1 LRPSFFDI
9 SSLKNCKICPRN
21 CSSDRTSTNLGYCNS
36 DASFNISSIC
46 IHKGEEPI
54 ISGLEGICNVFFSRC
69 NLQCVF
75 CQNFQISKNS
85 EDVINHQISLEETVN
100 RIKVHLNNGC
110 KSVGF
115 VSPSHFIPQMI
126 AIIDE
131 LKKLEDKPI
140 IIFNTNAYDKVET
153 IKALE
158 GMVDVYL
165 PDFKFFDNELA
176 KEYSDAFD
184 YPQISKAAIKEMFRQ
199 KGATIVK
206 DEKGIAESGL
216 IIRHLVLPGNV
227 ENSIRILNWIA
238 DNLSTSVHISL
249 MSQYFPTKNV
259 KNHIKLNQRI
269 SESEYN
275 SVVQE
280 MENLGFYRGW
290 IQELESASTYQPDF
304 MKNHPFEKLF

>member
-1 LRPSFFDI
+1 M
-9 SSLKNCKICPRN
+9 SSLTNCKICPRN
-21 CSSDRTSTNLGYCNS
+21 CGADRSSKKLGYCNS

-54 ISGLEGICNVFFSRC
+54 ISGSEGICNVFFSRC

-75 CQNFQISKNS
+75 CQNFQISKNN
-85 EDVINHQISLEETVN
+85 EDVINHQISLEEIVN
-100 RIKVHLNNGC
+100 RIKVHLDNGC

-115 VSPSHFIPQMI
+115 VSPSHFIPQMV

-131 LKKLEDKPI
+131 LNKLAVKPI
-140 IIFNTNAYDKVET
+140 IVYNTNAYDKVET

-165 PDFKFFDNELA
+165 PDFKYFYNELA
-176 KEYSDAFD
+176 KEYSDAID
-184 YPQISKAAIKEMFRQ
+184 YPEISKAAIKEMFRQ
-199 KGATIVK
+199 KGATILK
-206 DEKGIAESGL
+206 DENGIAESGL

-227 ENSIRILNWIA
+227 ENSIKILNWIA
-238 DNLSTSVHISL
+238 DNLSTTVHISL
-249 MSQYFPTKNV
+249 MSQYFPTENV
-259 KNHIKLNQRI
+259 KSHNILNQRI
-269 SESEYN
+269 SETEYQ
-275 SVVQE
+275 SVVKE

-304 MKNHPFEKLF
+304 LKNHPFDFF

>member
-1 LRPSFFDI
+1 MRPSFFEI
-9 SSLKNCKICPRN
+9 SSLNNCRICPRN
-21 CSSDRTSTNLGYCNS
+21 CCADRSSKKLGYCNS
-36 DASFNISSIC
+36 DTSFNISSIC

-54 ISGLEGICNVFFSRC
+54 ISGSEGICNVFFSRC

-75 CQNFQISKNS
+75 CQNFQISKNN
-85 EDVINHQISLEETVN
+85 EDVINHQISLEEILN
-100 RIKVHLNNGC
+100 RIKVHLDNGC

-115 VSPSHFIPQMI
+115 VSPSHFIPQMV

-131 LKKLEDKPI
+131 LNKLAVKPI
-140 IIFNTNAYDKVET
+140 IIYNTNAYDKVET

-165 PDFKFFDNELA
+165 PDFKYFENELA
-176 KEYSDAFD
+176 KEYSDAID
-184 YPQISKAAIKEMFRQ
+184 YPEISKAAIKEMFRQ

-206 DEKGIAESGL
+206 DENGIAESGL

-227 ENSIRILNWIA
+227 ENSIKILNWIA

-249 MSQYFPTKNV
+249 MSQYFPTENV

-269 SESEYN
+269 SETEYN

-304 MKNHPFEKLF
+304 LKNHPFEKN